1 MVYVMGDG
9 QSSQKKKGN
18 HTMFSKKLNIDIIEK
33 DPKTY
38 YIIKDPDQPPLAI
51 AFDKNDAI
59 EFILPYADAYLN
71 GELNLTKD
79 PIGRHDS
86 RNDYY
91 SYVSYDGT
99 WYRLHKLIKGKL
111 KEFRYPTLDGLL
123 TQIEDPSDAL
133 EKWVNYCINDMTIT
147 SQTRQTAEILSN
159 CTYPVFLTDDEDRID
174 ELTAEQQEY
183 LEDKTDYDLSIDM
196 TETEDG
202 YSFEPIINGELLD
215 EDSLKALV
223 TDDQLIEINYHFK
236 HVKKTIL
243 DSLKDIPT
251 K

>member
-1 MVYVMGDG
+1 
-9 QSSQKKKGN
+9 
-18 HTMFSKKLNIDIIEK
+18 MFSKKLNFDIVEK

-38 YIIKDPDQPPLAI
+38 YVIKDPNKPPYAI
-51 AFDKNDAI
+51 TVTKRDAI
-59 EFILPYADAYLN
+59 EYILPYADAYLN
-71 GELNLTKD
+71 GELGLIKD
-79 PIGRHDS
+79 PIGRHD
-86 RNDYY
+86 RNNDYY
-91 SYVSYDGT
+91 SYISYDGT
-99 WYRLHKLIKGKL
+99 WYRLHKLIKGEL
-111 KEFRYPTLDGLL
+111 KEFRHPTLDGLIDK
-123 TQIEDPSDAL
+123 IEDPSDAL
-133 EKWVNYCINDMTIT
+133 EKRVNYNINDMLTT
-147 SQTRQTAEILSN
+147 SQIRQTAEILSN

-183 LEDKTDYDLSIDM
+183 LEGKTDYDLSIDM

-223 TDDQLIEINYHFK
+223 TNNQLIEINYHFK
-236 HVKKTIL
+236 QVKKAIL

>member
-1 MVYVMGDG
+1 
-9 QSSQKKKGN
+9 
-18 HTMFSKKLNIDIIEK
+18 MFSKKLNFDIIQK
-33 DPKTY
+33 DPNTY
-38 YIIKDPDQPPLAI
+38 YVVKDPNQPPYAI
-51 AFDKNDAI
+51 TVTLRDAI
-59 EFILPYADAYLN
+59 DYILPYADAYLN
-71 GELNLTKD
+71 GELNLIKD

-86 RNDYY
+86 HNDYY

-99 WYRLHKLIKGKL
+99 WYRLHKLIKGEL
-111 KEFRYPTLDGLL
+111 KEFRHATLDGLINK
-123 TQIEDPSDAL
+123 IEDPSDAL

-183 LEDKTDYDLSIDM
+183 LEDKTNYDLSIDM

-236 HVKKTIL
+236 HVKKAIL

>member
-1 MVYVMGDG
+1 
-9 QSSQKKKGN
+9 
-18 HTMFSKKLNIDIIEK
+18 MFSKKLNIDIIEK

-38 YIIKDPDQPPLAI
+38 YIVKDPDQPPLAI

-71 GELNLTKD
+71 GELDLTKD
-79 PIGRHDS
+79 PIGRHDDH
-86 RNDYY
+86 NNYY

-99 WYRLHKLIKGKL
+99 WYRLHKLIKGEL
-111 KEFRYPTLDGLL
+111 KEFRHPTLDGLINK
-123 TQIEDPSDAL
+123 IENPSSPI
-133 EKWVNYCINDMTIT
+133 EEWTNYCINDMTAAY
-147 SQTRQTAEILSN
+147 QTRQIAEILTN
-159 CTYPVFLTDDEDRID
+159 CTYPVFLTDDEDCID

-183 LEDKTDYDLSIDM
+183 LEDKTNYDLSIDM

-215 EDSLKALV
+215 EDSLKAIV
-223 TDDQLIEINYHFK
+223 TEDQLTEINYHLK
-236 HVKKTIL
+236 HVKKAIF
-243 DSLKDIPT
+243 DSLKDISR

>member
-1 MVYVMGDG
+1 
-9 QSSQKKKGN
+9 
-18 HTMFSKKLNIDIIEK
+18 MFSKKLNFDIIEK
-33 DPKTY
+33 NPKTY
-38 YIIKDPDQPPLAI
+38 YVIKDPNQPPYAI
-51 AFDKNDAI
+51 TVTLRDAI
-59 EFILPYADAYLN
+59 EYILPYADAYLN

-79 PIGRHDS
+79 PIGRHDQH
-86 RNDYY
+86 NDYY

-99 WYRLHKLIKGKL
+99 WYRLHKLIKGEL
-111 KEFRYPTLDGLL
+111 KEFRHPTLDGLIDK
-123 TQIEDPSDAL
+123 IEDPSDAL
-133 EKWVNYCINDMTIT
+133 GKWVNYNINDMLTT
-147 SQTRQTAEILSN
+147 SQIRQTAEILSN

-183 LEDKTDYDLSIDM
+183 LEGKTDYDLSIDM
-196 TETEDG
+196 TETEDC

-223 TDDQLIEINYHFK
+223 TNNQLIEINYHFK
-236 HVKKTIL
+236 QVKKAIL

>member
-1 MVYVMGDG
+1 
-9 QSSQKKKGN
+9 
-18 HTMFSKKLNIDIIEK
+18 MFSKKLNFDIVEK

-38 YIIKDPDQPPLAI
+38 HVVKNPNQPPYAI
-51 AFDKNDAI
+51 TVTLRDAI
-59 EFILPYADAYLN
+59 EYILPYADAYLN

-79 PIGRHDS
+79 PIGRHDNH
-86 RNDYY
+86 NDYY

-99 WYRLHKLIKGKL
+99 WYRLHKLIKGEL
-111 KEFRYPTLDGLL
+111 KEFRHATLDGLINK
-123 TQIEDPSDAL
+123 IEDSSDPL
-133 EKWVNYCINDMTIT
+133 EKWTEYCINDMSTTYHI
-147 SQTRQTAEILSN
+147 QQTAEILAS

-183 LEDKTDYDLSIDM
+183 LEDKTNYDLSIDM
-196 TETEDG
+196 TETDDG

-215 EDSLKALV
+215 KNNLKALV
-223 TDDQLIEINYHFK
+223 TDDQLIEINYHLK
-236 HVKKTIL
+236 QVKKAIL

>member
-1 MVYVMGDG
+1 
-9 QSSQKKKGN
+9 
-18 HTMFSKKLNIDIIEK
+18 MFSKKLNIDIIEK

>member
-1 MVYVMGDG
+1 
-9 QSSQKKKGN
+9 
-18 HTMFSKKLNIDIIEK
+18 MFSKKLNIDIIEK

-38 YIIKDPDQPPLAI
+38 HIVKDPDQPPLAI

-79 PIGRHDS
+79 PIGRHDDH
-86 RNDYY
+86 NDYY
-91 SYVSYDGT
+91 STISYDGT
-99 WYRLHKLIKGKL
+99 WYRLHKLIKGEL
-111 KEFRYPTLDGLL
+111 KEFRHPTLDGLIDK
-123 TQIEDPSDAL
+123 IEDPSDAL
-133 EKWVNYCINDMTIT
+133 EKRVNYNINDMLTT
-147 SQTRQTAEILSN
+147 SQIRQTAEILSN

-183 LEDKTDYDLSIDM
+183 LEGKTDYDLSIDM
-196 TETEDG
+196 TETDNG

-215 EDSLKALV
+215 EDSLKAIV
-223 TDDQLIEINYHFK
+223 TKNQLTKINYHFK
-236 HVKKTIL
+236 QVKKAIL
-243 DSLKDIPT
+243 DSLKYIPT

>member
-1 MVYVMGDG
+1 
-9 QSSQKKKGN
+9 
-18 HTMFSKKLNIDIIEK
+18 MFSKKLNIDIIEK

-38 YIIKDPDQPPLAI
+38 YIVKDPDQPPYAI
-51 AFDKNDAI
+51 TVTKRDAI
-59 EFILPYADAYLN
+59 EYILPYANAYLN
-71 GELNLTKD
+71 GELGLIKD
-79 PIGRHDS
+79 PIGRHD
-86 RNDYY
+86 RNNDYY
-91 SYVSYDGT
+91 SYISYDGT
-99 WYRLHKLIKGKL
+99 WYRLHKLIKGEL
-111 KEFRYPTLDGLL
+111 KEFRHPTLDGLIDK
-123 TQIEDPSDAL
+123 IEDPSDAL
-133 EKWVNYCINDMTIT
+133 EKRVNYNINDMLTT
-147 SQTRQTAEILSN
+147 SQIRQTAEILSN

-183 LEDKTDYDLSIDM
+183 LEGKTDYDLSIDM

-223 TDDQLIEINYHFK
+223 TNNQLIEINYHFK
-236 HVKKTIL
+236 QVKKAIL

>member
-1 MVYVMGDG
+1 
-9 QSSQKKKGN
+9 
-18 HTMFSKKLNIDIIEK
+18 MFSKKLNIDIIEK

-38 YIIKDPDQPPLAI
+38 YIVKDPDQPPLAI

-79 PIGRHDS
+79 PIGRHDHH
-86 RNDYY
+86 NDYY
-91 SYVSYDGT
+91 STISYDGT
-99 WYRLHKLIKGKL
+99 WYRLHKLIKGEL
-111 KEFRYPTLDGLL
+111 KEFRHPTLDGLINK
-123 TQIEDPSDAL
+123 IENPSSPI
-133 EKWVNYCINDMTIT
+133 EEWTNYCINNMTET
-147 SQTRQTAEILSN
+147 YQTRQIAEILSN

-196 TETEDG
+196 TETENG

-215 EDSLKALV
+215 EDSLKAIV
-223 TDDQLIEINYHFK
+223 TNNQLTEINYHLN
-236 HVKKTIL
+236 HVKKAIL
-243 DSLKDIPT
+243 DSLKNIPT

>member
-1 MVYVMGDG
+1 
-9 QSSQKKKGN
+9 
-18 HTMFSKKLNIDIIEK
+18 MFSKKLNFDIIEK
-33 DPKTY
+33 NPKTY
-38 YIIKDPDQPPLAI
+38 YIIKDPNQPPLAI

-71 GELNLTKD
+71 RELGLIKD

-86 RNDYY
+86 HNDYY

-99 WYRLHKLIKGKL
+99 WYRLHKLIKGEL
-111 KEFRYPTLDGLL
+111 KEFRHPTLDGLINK
-123 TQIEDPSDAL
+123 IENPSSPI
-133 EKWVNYCINDMTIT
+133 EEWTEYCINDMTAAY
-147 SQTRQTAEILSN
+147 QTRQIAEILSN

-174 ELTAEQQEY
+174 ELTAKQQEY

-223 TDDQLIEINYHFK
+223 TNDQLIEINYHFK

-243 DSLKDIPT
+243 NSLKDIPT

>member
-1 MVYVMGDG
+1 
-9 QSSQKKKGN
+9 
-18 HTMFSKKLNIDIIEK
+18 MFSKKLNIDIIEK

-38 YIIKDPDQPPLAI
+38 YVVKNPNEPPLAI
-51 AFDKNDAI
+51 TVTRREAI
-59 EFILPYADAYLN
+59 KFILPYADAHLN
-71 GELNLTKD
+71 QELGLIKD

-91 SYVSYDGT
+91 SPISYDET
-99 WYRLHKLIKGKL
+99 WYRLHKLIKGEL
-111 KEFRYPTLDGLL
+111 KEFRHTTLDGLINK
-123 TQIEDPSDAL
+123 IEDPSDAL
-133 EKWVNYCINDMTIT
+133 NNWVNYCLNDMTIT
-147 SQTRQTAEILSN
+147 YQTRQTAEILSN

-183 LEDKTDYDLSIDM
+183 LEGKTNYDLSIDM

-215 EDSLKALV
+215 EDSLKTLV

-236 HVKKTIL
+236 QVKKAIL